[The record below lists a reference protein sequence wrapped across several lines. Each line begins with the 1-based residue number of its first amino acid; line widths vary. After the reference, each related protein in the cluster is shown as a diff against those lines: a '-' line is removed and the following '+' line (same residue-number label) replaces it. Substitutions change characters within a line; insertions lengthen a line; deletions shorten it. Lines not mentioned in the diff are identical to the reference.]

1 MKQYNTDIRQGES
14 IEHYYTRLAKVADQR
29 LVRLE
34 KLSGE
39 QYFSGVE
46 QFAYAKAQK
55 ALNVWGGK
63 RFNTKMPEA
72 VSLRNEKIADMI
84 RFIQSPTSSKSG
96 ITSVYEKRAN
106 TLKQRYGLDVDW
118 KDLGTLM
125 EAFRD
130 DAAAGSPTQM
140 KAIGIINGI
149 KKDGIEE
156 TLKKN
161 KNVDDPIIMH
171 VVDSYL
177 RNKEGRHTKT
187 LRALDIDMKGKE
199 HSQILKELQ
208 ALGY

>member
-1 MKQYNTDIRQGES
+1 MRQYNTDIIPGES
-14 IEHYYTRLAKVADQR
+14 VQHYYTRLAKVADQR
-29 LVRLE
+29 LSRLE
-34 KLSGE
+34 ELSKQKYYTGID
-39 QYFSGVE
+39 

-55 ALNVWGGK
+55 SLNVWGGT

-84 RFIQSPTSSKSG
+84 RFIQSPTSTKSG
-96 ITSVYEKRAN
+96 IKSVYEKRVK
-106 TLKQRYGLDVDW
+106 TLNERYGLDLNW
-118 KDLGTLM
+118 QELGRVM
-125 EAFRD
+125 DAFRD
-130 DAAAGSPTQM
+130 DSAAGSPTQM
-140 KAIGIINGI
+140 KAIGIIKGI
-149 KKDGIEE
+149 QKDGIEK
-156 TLKKN
+156 TLAKN

-177 RNKEGRHTKT
+177 RNKRGRHTKT